1 MAAPGAGKGMDKMV
15 ALARCLGLALGLH
28 LGWACAAGSARAQE
42 LRTYTKAAA
51 YDDVRFELNEA
62 IIGKG
67 LNIEQTGDIAQML
80 ERTGPDV
87 GSTKPIYKHAGFFS
101 FCSARLSR
109 RMMEADPANI
119 ALCPYVVF
127 IYEAVGKPGEVVVGY
142 RRPVAPAGAPEPSRE
157 ALAAVDALLDG
168 IAREATR

>member
-1 MAAPGAGKGMDKMV
+1 MRTIGAR
-15 ALARCLGLALGLH
+15 ALGLGLALVLQF
-28 LGWACAAGSARAQE
+28 ARAEPVRAQE

-51 YDDVRFELNEA
+51 YDDVRFDLNEA
-62 IIGKG
+62 IVGKG
-67 LNIEQTGDIAQML
+67 LNIEQIGNIAQML
-80 ERTGPDV
+80 ERTGADV
-87 GSTKPIYKHAGFFS
+87 GSTKPVYKHAEFFS

-127 IYEAVGKPGEVVVGY
+127 IYEAVGKPGEIVVGY
-142 RRPVAPAGAPEPSRE
+142 RRPAGGNAEASRE

-168 IAREATR
+168 IAREATK